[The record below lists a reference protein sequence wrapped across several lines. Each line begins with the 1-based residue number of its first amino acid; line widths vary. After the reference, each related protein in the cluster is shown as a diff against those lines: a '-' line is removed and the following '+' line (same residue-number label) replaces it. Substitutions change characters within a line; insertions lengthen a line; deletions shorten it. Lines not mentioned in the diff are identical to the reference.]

1 VKTTRRATAGG
12 RGGGDPDRRG
22 QSSEGRK
29 APHLLNRMRDGEEG
43 QPQSLG
49 RGEGEGHPQILR
61 DGPGREETGE
71 CQEGKGGEHPLTSR
85 ARQTQGRETQEKRRK
100 ECGRMTGTLESKTGD
115 GPRQTTK
122 KGARNAKGT
131 PKQTASGDWSESETL
146 ARTRI
151 VNSAETRKLAKTR
164 NEETR
169 REDDD
174 WLGW

>member
-1 VKTTRRATAGG
+1 
-12 RGGGDPDRRG
+12 
-22 QSSEGRK
+22 
-29 APHLLNRMRDGEEG
+29 M
-43 QPQSLG
+43 
-49 RGEGEGHPQILR
+49 
-61 DGPGREETGE
+61 
-71 CQEGKGGEHPLTSR
+71 TSR

-100 ECGRMTGTLESKTGD
+100 EGGRTSGTSESKTGD
-115 GPRQTTK
+115 GPRQTKK
-122 KGARNAKGT
+122 KGTRNAKGT